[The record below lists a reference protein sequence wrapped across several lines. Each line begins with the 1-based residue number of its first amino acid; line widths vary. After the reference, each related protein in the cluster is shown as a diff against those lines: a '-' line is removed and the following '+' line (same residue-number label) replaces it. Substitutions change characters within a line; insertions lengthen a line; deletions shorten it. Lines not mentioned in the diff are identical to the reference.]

1 MQFPFIYLIVFCLL
15 VILFL
20 VWYIQRTKQRK
31 KFLEQEHKY
40 DQALLEVHAI
50 ETEYYIS
57 LLRDKQEETQKLL
70 SQKENEIRK
79 LADEK
84 AQLCNVIFKETSIY
98 KTIERLSRQDKTK
111 NKQDLRR
118 PRGADRQ
125 AGRGALEG
133 HQLREFDRQ
142 GGAAPHQRVAG
153 INHVAAREHLRPP
166 ARAVGHPAFRTFPQR
181 HLSAPAADDQ
191 GRQLADQPRRFQF
204 PATGLHPGRGAG
216 SDQHR
221 TERDRQ
227 DLLRGG
233 GDLHA
238 RDAHR
243 FDLRHEL
250 QVHARTG
257 LDADARQRLEHPPGL
272 HLRHRADDLLL
283 GPDHLVF
290 QIQKVAVMQ
299 LAESTFFS

>member
-111 NKQDLRR
+111 KQTGFTYFIGKWAEETSFYYYGDI
-118 PRGADRQ
+118 
-125 AGRGALEG
+125 
-133 HQLREFDRQ
+133 Q
-142 GGAAPHQRVAG
+142 GLYRV
-153 INHVAAREHLRPP
+153 
-166 ARAVGHPAFRTFPQR
+166 
-181 HLSAPAADDQ
+181 SAPN
-191 GRQLADQPRRFQF
+191 L
-204 PATGLHPGRGAG
+204 
-216 SDQHR
+216 S
-221 TERDRQ
+221 
-227 DLLRGG
+227 
-233 GDLHA
+233 
-238 RDAHR
+238 
-243 FDLRHEL
+243 
-250 QVHARTG
+250 
-257 LDADARQRLEHPPGL
+257 
-272 HLRHRADDLLL
+272 
-283 GPDHLVF
+283 
-290 QIQKVAVMQ
+290 
-299 LAESTFFS
+299 

>member
-111 NKQDLRR
+111 NKQDLRIL
-118 PRGADRQ
+118 
-125 AGRGALEG
+125 LEIYKDYIEYL
-133 HQLREFDRQ
+133 HQTYPKYTEDDCLFSC
-142 GGAAPHQRVAG
+142 
-153 INHVAAREHLRPP
+153 
-166 ARAVGHPAFRTFPQR
+166 
-181 HLSAPAADDQ
+181 LSIC
-191 GRQLADQPRRFQF
+191 
-204 PATGLHPGRGAG
+204 
-216 SDQHR
+216 
-221 TERDRQ
+221 
-227 DLLRGG
+227 
-233 GDLHA
+233 
-238 RDAHR
+238 
-243 FDLRHEL
+243 
-250 QVHARTG
+250 G
-257 LDADARQRLEHPPGL
+257 LDDFTIALCFGNVNKQIVAQR
-272 HLRHRADDLLL
+272 RHRIKL
-283 GPDHLVF
+283 
-290 QIQKVAVMQ
+290 KVAN
-299 LAESTFFS
+299 

>member
-50 ETEYYIS
+50 ENEYYIS

-111 NKQDLRR
+111 NKQDLRIL
-118 PRGADRQ
+118 
-125 AGRGALEG
+125 LENEQKKLRSTIMEIYKDYIEYL
-133 HQLREFDRQ
+133 HQTYPKYTEDDCLFSC
-142 GGAAPHQRVAG
+142 
-153 INHVAAREHLRPP
+153 
-166 ARAVGHPAFRTFPQR
+166 
-181 HLSAPAADDQ
+181 LSIC
-191 GRQLADQPRRFQF
+191 
-204 PATGLHPGRGAG
+204 
-216 SDQHR
+216 
-221 TERDRQ
+221 
-227 DLLRGG
+227 
-233 GDLHA
+233 
-238 RDAHR
+238 
-243 FDLRHEL
+243 
-250 QVHARTG
+250 G
-257 LDADARQRLEHPPGL
+257 LDDFTIALCFGNVNKQIVAQR
-272 HLRHRADDLLL
+272 RHRIKL
-283 GPDHLVF
+283 
-290 QIQKVAVMQ
+290 KVAN
-299 LAESTFFS
+299 

>member
-20 VWYIQRTKQRK
+20 VCYIQRTKQRK

-111 NKQDLRR
+111 NKQDYSDMI
-118 PRGADRQ
+118 GADFYGKDAMQ
-125 AGRGALEG
+125 SVYYAQ
-133 HQLREFDRQ
+133 QLF
-142 GGAAPHQRVAG
+142 GG
-153 INHVAAREHLRPP
+153 E
-166 ARAVGHPAFRTFPQR
+166 
-181 HLSAPAADDQ
+181 
-191 GRQLADQPRRFQF
+191 
-204 PATGLHPGRGAG
+204 
-216 SDQHR
+216 
-221 TERDRQ
+221 
-227 DLLRGG
+227 
-233 GDLHA
+233 
-238 RDAHR
+238 
-243 FDLRHEL
+243 
-250 QVHARTG
+250 
-257 LDADARQRLEHPPGL
+257 
-272 HLRHRADDLLL
+272 
-283 GPDHLVF
+283 
-290 QIQKVAVMQ
+290 K
-299 LAESTFFS
+299 